1 MKRAQF
7 TILLIIGIAC
17 FCLTLVCIVF
27 AWQNQKLQADVQ
39 AQQTLINK
47 GTLSKQIG
55 VNLLRE
61 MANVAQTD
69 DKMKQLLRENG
80 YSLAADP
87 AASAPAP

>member
-1 MKRAQF
+1 MKRWQF
-7 TILLIIGIAC
+7 TILLVIGIAC

-27 AWQNQKLQADVQ
+27 ARQNQKLQAEVQ
-39 AQQTLINK
+39 AQQIVINK

-69 DKMKQLLRENG
+69 DQMKQLLQKNG
-80 YSLAADP
+80 YSLSTNP
-87 AASAPAP
+87 SASSEP